1 MKTVNP
7 NVGVRHHTI
16 EFDKYQSVVKIVRE
30 REVLPIPADSRRHE
44 ATALTCGVLFIDR
57 PVNAPIMWHRELAP
71 TRVVELV
78 SVGAGHIS
86 FLKAP
91 IAIERRTDA
100 RGVGT
105 LGKYWDS
112 SQAKNN
118 RADDQQRQP
127 A

>member
-78 SVGAGHIS
+78 SLGAGDIS
-86 FLKAP
+86 FEKAP

-112 SQAKNN
+112 SQAKKD
-118 RADDQQRQP
+118 RTDD
-127 A
+127 